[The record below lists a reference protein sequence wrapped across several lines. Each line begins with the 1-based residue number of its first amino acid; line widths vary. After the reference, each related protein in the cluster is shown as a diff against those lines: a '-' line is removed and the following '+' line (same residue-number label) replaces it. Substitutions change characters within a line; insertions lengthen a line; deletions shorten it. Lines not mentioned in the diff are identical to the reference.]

1 MKYNFG
7 ERDKAQ
13 KAKIRKRKKRLRDR
27 RLMVED
33 SSFSN

>member
-13 KAKIRKRKKRLRDR
+13 KAKIRKRKKEVKGQKTYGRGQLI
-27 RLMVED
+27 L
-33 SSFSN
+33 